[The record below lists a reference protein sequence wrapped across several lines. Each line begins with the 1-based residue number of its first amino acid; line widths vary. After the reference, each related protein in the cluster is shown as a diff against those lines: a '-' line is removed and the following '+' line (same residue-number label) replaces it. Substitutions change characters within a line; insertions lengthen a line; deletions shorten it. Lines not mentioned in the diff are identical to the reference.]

1 MKERLTE
8 VRRDPTRSD
17 PTVNNIES
25 GSSGNSAEPTRL
37 GYSNFWRLLV
47 VFLAGLALAV
57 LCIAGASAAG
67 KPLLVVFG
75 IVLLL
80 LCIPILVGV
89 IRTFRDARSGK
100 RRR

>member
-1 MKERLTE
+1 VKERLTE
-8 VRRDPTRSD
+8 VRRDSTCSD

-25 GSSGNSAEPTRL
+25 GSSDKSDEPTRL

-47 VFLAGLALAV
+47 VFLAGFALAV
-57 LCIAGASAAG
+57 FSIASAGAAG
-67 KPLLVVFG
+67 RPLLVVFG

-89 IRTFRDARSGK
+89 IRTLRDARSGK
-100 RRR
+100 